1 MQSEFLD
8 HAVNFDSELLLDTVS
23 VLINGLFPE
32 LEHLK
37 FILITWDPFELSVE
51 QVKGL
56 FRLQL
61 WLLIDVGSEF
71 FVLRR

>member
-23 VLINGLFPE
+23 VLINGLLPE

-61 WLLIDVGSEF
+61 RLLIDEGSEF